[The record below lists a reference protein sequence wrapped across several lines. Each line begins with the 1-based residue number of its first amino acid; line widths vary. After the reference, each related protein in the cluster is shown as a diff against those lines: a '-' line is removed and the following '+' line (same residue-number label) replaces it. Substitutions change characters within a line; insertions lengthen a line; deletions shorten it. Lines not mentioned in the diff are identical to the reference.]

1 MRITGFT
8 TPFSAIFCFIF
19 VLFTAPLQAA
29 RDSVSFQHLGT
40 ENGLPQ
46 STINVIFQDSQG
58 YMWFGTYGGL
68 SRFDGYQFVTFKND
82 PSDPNSL
89 SNNIVVSII
98 EDQEGYLWVATAQN
112 GVNRFDPK
120 TGQFTRFISKNDDF
134 DSLSH
139 AQVQVI
145 HQDQKGRIW
154 IGTNHGLNL
163 YLPDKNAFARFYN
176 NPLDAQSLPPGSI
189 VDIEDDGEGNLWVAS
204 NEMLAHFNLD
214 QQVFTYINEGKSP
227 TQINDIF
234 RDTDNSLWI
243 GTRFDGLFHLK
254 AKDKPFEHFSHIK
267 NDPNSLSYN
276 DVRAILRVKNGD
288 LWVATEEG
296 GLNVRRKGDKKF
308 LNFKR
313 NSSDTH
319 SLSINDV
326 WSLYQDRSG
335 LIWIGTAGGG
345 LNTTLSFDSQFS
357 RLTHSP
363 YEKNGLSHEFVWDI
377 EEDPQG
383 NIWFATLNGLD
394 RYNPKTDEFA
404 HLSEF
409 TDQRGRSVG
418 NRIQA
423 FAFDQKG
430 DLWFGNQQG
439 QLAVYSLAKGTT
451 RIIDRQGFPR
461 GYVSY
466 NRIRMVENDRFGF
479 IWVGTDDGLIKI
491 NPSKKTIIK
500 DFRFAEDGKLG
511 ETTVR
516 TMLQDSQGNIWF
528 GTWNKGLQK
537 YDPEFNRVT
546 VFKNSPGDLH
556 SLSNNTVRS
565 LFMDAKGAL
574 WVGTF
579 NGLNLLSASSIA
591 NNSDY
596 FTRYLEKDGLPN
608 AAIYGIASDHSG
620 YLWLS
625 TNNGLSR
632 FDPRT
637 KKFKN
642 YSVED
647 GIPANEFNGNAVARA
662 SDGKI
667 YFGSVNGVAVVTAT
681 EQKQADFHPPLVI
694 TSLSILGKKYK
705 PAGVIIDKNPIELS
719 YEQNNIVIEFASLDF
734 RHVNRNRF
742 RYRLLPDNKEW
753 QDISSPNQAVFTNL
767 DPNQYTFQLQATN
780 SHGIWSDQ
788 TLSMQLRI
796 LPPLWLT
803 WWAFVIYGLMLF
815 ALLTYFFYRHKK
827 TLQEQQTINQHLRRV
842 DQLKDEFLANTSH
855 ELRTP
860 LNGII
865 GIAESLKEGSAGLQ
879 NAKTLND
886 LGLIVDGGKRLA
898 QLINDILDFKKLTHH
913 TLVLQR
919 KAVDLQSVLNVVI
932 SLLKPLAEHKS
943 LSLRNHLPKDL
954 PLVFADEDR
963 LQQIFHNLIGNAI
976 KYTLKGEIS
985 ISASVNINE
994 IEICVA
1000 DTGIGIDAAKVEEIF
1015 VPFEQLDIANKV
1027 SQKGTGLGLS
1037 VTRQLIEQHEGQIW
1051 VNSTPDVGSKFYFTL
1066 PCWLENQHGKTQNAT
1081 HDEKDLIEETQA
1093 LKNSSPQGQPSKVL
1107 LPHKQPLDKANSQG
1121 LILIADD
1128 DPINLQV
1135 LTDLLQMNHYQVRCA
1150 KDGLEATEIGLRE
1163 KFDLAII
1170 DIMMPG
1176 MSGYQVT
1183 KKLRQKYS
1191 AVELPILLL
1200 SARNQPG
1207 DVKAGFE
1214 AGANDYVTK
1223 PIEREVLLSRIH
1235 TMLLLGGLVEAKRQK
1250 QHTQTLQQACERLG
1264 KYFPKQM
1271 VNQIIT
1277 KDDDN
1282 PLVAQRKQITILF
1295 ADLAGF
1301 TSVSDRFEPEAI
1313 TDILNS
1319 FLGKMGELVEDHNG
1333 ILNEILGDG
1342 LVVLFGALDNM
1353 SKQEQAQNAARLSLK
1368 MQQAMV
1374 ELSKSWLEAGFDHSV
1389 QLRIGVHQ
1397 DFATVGNF
1405 GSKDIIAFRAVGSG
1419 VNFAARLE
1427 SYCNAGEITVSYPI
1441 YAQCRE
1447 LFEFSELTEVLLKGF
1462 NHKHRVCQLLAEKQP
1477 S

>member
-1 MRITGFT
+1 LKITGLT
-8 TPFSAIFCFIF
+8 THFIAFFCFVCVF
-19 VLFTAPLQAA
+19 LSAPLQAA

-40 ENGLPQ
+40 EKGLPQ

-82 PSDPNSL
+82 PNDPNSL

-98 EDQEGYLWVATAQN
+98 EDNLGYLWVATAQN
-112 GVNRFDPK
+112 GVNRFNPN

-145 HQDQKGRIW
+145 HQDKKGRIW

-163 YLPDKNAFARFYN
+163 YLPEKQAFARFYN

-204 NEMLAHFNLD
+204 NEMLAHFNLE
-214 QQVFTYINEGKSP
+214 QQVFTYMQQGKSP
-227 TQINDIF
+227 NQINDIF
-234 RDTDNSLWI
+234 LDTDNSLWI

-254 AKDKPFEHFSHIK
+254 QPSKTFEHFSHK
-267 NDPNSLSYN
+267 KGDPHSLSFN
-276 DVRAILRVKNGD
+276 DVRSILRVRNGD
-288 LWVATEEG
+288 LWIATEEG
-296 GLNVRRKGDKKF
+296 GINVRRKGDKKF
-308 LNFKR
+308 LSFKR
-313 NSSDTH
+313 NSSDAH

-363 YEKNGLSHEFVWDI
+363 YQKNGLSHEFVWDI
-377 EEDPQG
+377 EEDSQA

-394 RYNPKTDEFA
+394 RYNPKTDQFA
-404 HLSEF
+404 HISQF
-409 TDQRGRSVG
+409 VDQRNRTVG
-418 NRIQA
+418 NRIQS

-439 QLAVYSLAKGTT
+439 QIAVYSLKTSSSRT
-451 RIIDRQGFPR
+451 INRRGFPQ

-466 NRIRMVENDRFGF
+466 NRIRMVESDRFGF
-479 IWVGTDDGLIKI
+479 IWVGTDDGLLKI
-491 NPSKKTIIK
+491 NPSQQKIIK

-516 TMLQDSQGNIWF
+516 TMLQDHQGNIWF

-537 YDPEFNRVT
+537 YDPEFDRVT
-546 VFKNSPGDLH
+546 SFKNKLGDLH
-556 SLSNNTVRS
+556 SLSNDTVRS
-565 LFMDAKGAL
+565 LFMDTEGAL

-579 NGLNLLSASSIA
+579 NGLNLMSANSIA
-591 NNSDY
+591 SGRDY

-608 AAIYGIASDHSG
+608 TAIYGIANDSNG

-632 FDPRT
+632 LDPRSQ
-637 KKFKN
+637 KFKN

-647 GIPANEFNGNAVARA
+647 GLPANEFNGNAVARS

-667 YFGSVNGVAVVTAT
+667 YFGSVNGVSVVSAT
-681 EQKQADFHPPLVI
+681 EQKQVDFHSPLVI

-705 PAGVIIDKNPIELS
+705 AAGVSLNSDSLQLN
-719 YEQNNIVIEFASLDF
+719 YNQNNVVFEFASLDF
-734 RHVNRNRF
+734 RHVNRNHF
-742 RYRLLPDNKEW
+742 RYRLLPDSKQWIEVAK
-753 QDISSPNQAVFTNL
+753 PNQAAFTNL
-767 DPNQYTFQLQATN
+767 DPKNYTFQLQGTN
-780 SHGIWSDQ
+780 SQGVWSDQ
-788 TLSMQLRI
+788 MLSMQLVI

-803 WWAFVIYGLMLF
+803 WWAFVIYAFLSA
-815 ALLTYFFYRHKK
+815 ALLFYFFYRHKK

-879 NAKTLND
+879 SAKTLND
-886 LGLIVDGGKRLA
+886 LGLIIDGGKRLA
-898 QLINDILDFKKLTHH
+898 QLVNDILDFKKLTHH

-919 KAVDLQSVLNVVI
+919 KAVDIHSVLNVVM

-985 ISASVNINE
+985 VSARLNANE

-1000 DTGIGIDAAKVEEIF
+1000 DSGIGIEAEEVEDIF
-1015 VPFEQLDIANKV
+1015 VPFEQLEITDKV

-1051 VNSTPDVGSKFYFTL
+1051 VQSAIDVGSKFYFTL
-1066 PCWLENQHGKTQNAT
+1066 PCWLEIQHGKNKNQLSEDSLLLLENNEIETNQTQTLSSGKQVKAT
-1081 HDEKDLIEETQA
+1081 KI
-1093 LKNSSPQGQPSKVL
+1093 S
-1107 LPHKQPLDKANSQG
+1107 DKKTCHG
-1121 LILIADD
+1121 KILIADD

-1135 LTDLLQMNHYQVRCA
+1135 LTDLLQMNHYQVSSA
-1150 KDGLEATEIGLRE
+1150 KDGIEAADMGLKE
-1163 KFDLAII
+1163 KFELAIL

-1191 AVELPILLL
+1191 AIELPILLL

-1250 QHTQTLQQACERLG
+1250 QHTKTLQQACERLG

-1271 VNQIIT
+1271 VKQIIT
-1277 KDDDN
+1277 NDQDN
-1282 PLVAQRKQITILF
+1282 PLLAQRKQITILF

-1319 FLGKMGELVEDHNG
+1319 FLGKMGELIEQHHG

-1342 LVVLFGALDNM
+1342 LVVLFGALDHMN
-1353 SKQEQAQNAARLSLK
+1353 KQQQAQNAANLSLK
-1368 MQQAMV
+1368 MQQAMT
-1374 ELSKSWLEAGFDHSV
+1374 ELAENWLEAGFDHSV

-1405 GSKDIIAFRAVGSG
+1405 GSKEIVAFRAVGSG

-1447 LFEFSELTEVLLKGF
+1447 QFEFSELTEVLLKGF
-1462 NHKHRVCQLLAEKQP
+1462 NHKHRVCQLVGFKSL
-1477 S
+1477 